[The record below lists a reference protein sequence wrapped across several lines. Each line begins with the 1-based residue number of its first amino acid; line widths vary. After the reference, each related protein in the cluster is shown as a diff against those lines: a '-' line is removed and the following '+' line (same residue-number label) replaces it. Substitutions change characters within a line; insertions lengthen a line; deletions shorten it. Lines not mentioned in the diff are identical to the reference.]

1 MKNDKIIKE
10 ELLRIKTLMV
20 YNTSLTSK
28 ENQETIQESNLMR
41 YWLLPTGK
49 LMAGNKIKGVIPTGA
64 KSIGMFSSLS
74 AAKNFLLGSTTA
86 AAGAGTAAAGT
97 AAAGTAAAGT
107 AGAGTAA
114 AGTAAAGTAGAGT
127 AAVTGTFLGL
137 GPVGW
142 TILAVG
148 GLAALGTWYF
158 TKDTDT
164 DKIKEIFDM
173 CENNP
178 ESKKWKRFMSE
189 TDVKKIIRKLR
200 KAMKGFG
207 TDEKSVYDAL
217 SQFKSPGDFCAV
229 SEKYK
234 EYYNESLFE
243 AIDDDFDY
251 GWDEIANPLVKMIEE
266 YAKKETEEFCKE
278 NPEECDKKL
287 EEFCKKNPNEI
298 KCKDIQKKVDDKSI
312 DNKKS
317 SGFTWIP
324 SPTCDEVKSGN
335 EEIKK
340 GMKGACVSTIQKK
353 LNDVNNAGLE
363 IDDKFG
369 GLTEGTV
376 MEFQTKNQ
384 ISPNGV
390 VNKQTYQKLF
400 VGVSD
405 VKKPEGIEISSSG
418 LSLESRKSKSIL
430 SRYSKK

>member
-49 LMAGNKIKGVIPTGA
+49 LLAGNKINGVIPTGA
-64 KSIGMFSSLS
+64 KAVGMFSSLS
-74 AAKNFLLGSTTA
+74 AAKNFLLGSSAAGTA
-86 AAGAGTAAAGT
+86 AAGAGTAAAG
-97 AAAGTAAAGT
+97 AGTAAAG
-107 AGAGTAA
+107 AGA
-114 AGTAAAGTAGAGT
+114 AGT

-178 ESKKWKRFMSE
+178 ESKKWKEVMSVWE
-189 TDVKKIIRKLR
+189 VQDITTKLR
-200 KAMKGFG
+200 YAMKGFG
-207 TDEKSVYDAL
+207 TDEEAVYSAL
-217 SQFKSPGDFCAV
+217 SQLKSPGDFCAV

-278 NPEECDKKL
+278 NPEDCAKKL
-287 EEFCKKNPNEI
+287 EEFCKKNPNDS
-298 KCKDIQKKVDDKSI
+298 KCKNIQKKVDDKSI

-317 SGFTWIP
+317 SGFIWIP

-335 EEIKK
+335 KEISK
-340 GMKGACVSTIQKK
+340 GMKGSCVSKIQKK
-353 LNDVNNAGLE
+353 LNDVNNTDLE

-369 GLTEGTV
+369 GLTEGAV
-376 MEFQTKNQ
+376 MEFQTKNK

-400 VGVSD
+400 VGVND
-405 VKKPEGIEISSSG
+405 TKKPEEIEISPSG
-418 LSLESRKSKSIL
+418 LSV
-430 SRYSKK
+430 

>member
-28 ENQETIQESNLMR
+28 ENQEIIQESNLMR
-41 YWLLPTGK
+41 YWLLPSGK
-49 LMAGNKIKGVIPTGA
+49 LMAGNKINGVIPTGA
-64 KSIGMFSSLS
+64 KAIGMFSSLS

-86 AAGAGTAAAGT
+86 VAGAGTAV
-97 AAAGTAAAGT
+97 
-107 AGAGTAA
+107 AGAGA
-114 AGTAAAGTAGAGT
+114 AGAGAAGAGAAGAGT

-142 TILAVG
+142 TILAVA

-158 TKDTDT
+158 TKDSDT
-164 DKIKEIFDM
+164 DKIKDIFNM
-173 CENNP
+173 CENDP
-178 ESKKWKRFMSE
+178 ESKKWKKFMSE
-189 TDVKKIIRKLR
+189 REVIDITTKLG

-207 TDEKSVYDAL
+207 TDEEAVYDAL
-217 SQFKSPGDFCAV
+217 SQFKSPGDFCSV

-234 EYYNESLFE
+234 KYYNESLFE

-278 NPEECDKKL
+278 NPEDCAKKL
-287 EEFCKKNPNEI
+287 EEFCKNNPNEI
-298 KCKDIQKKVDDKSI
+298 KCKDIQKKVDNKSV
-312 DNKKS
+312 DNKSKV
-317 SGFTWIP
+317 GFTWII
-324 SPTCDEVKSGN
+324 SPTCDEVKSGD
-335 EEIKK
+335 EEINK
-340 GMKGACVSTIQKK
+340 GMKGACVSAIQKK

-369 GLTEGTV
+369 KLTEGAV
-376 MEFQTKNQ
+376 IDFQTKNK
-384 ISPNGV
+384 ISPANGV
-390 VNKQTYQKLF
+390 VTKQTYEKLF
-400 VGVSD
+400 KTEDLNVLTD
-405 VKKPEGIEISSSG
+405 VEPDGASG

>member
-20 YNTSLTSK
+20 YNTALTSK
-28 ENQETIQESNLMR
+28 ENQETIQEGNLMR
-41 YWLLPTGK
+41 YWLLPSGK
-49 LMAGNKIKGVIPTGA
+49 LMAGNKINGVIPTGA
-64 KSIGMFSSLS
+64 KAIGMFSSLS

-86 AAGAGTAAAGT
+86 AAGAGTAAAG
-97 AAAGTAAAGT
+97 
-107 AGAGTAA
+107 
-114 AGTAAAGTAGAGT
+114 AGAGT

-142 TILAVG
+142 TILAVA

-158 TKDTDT
+158 TKDSDT
-164 DKIKEIFDM
+164 DKIKDIFNM
-173 CENNP
+173 CENDP
-178 ESKKWKRFMSE
+178 ESKKWKKFMSE
-189 TDVKKIIRKLR
+189 TKVKKIMHQLR

-234 EYYNESLFE
+234 EYYNESLFD

-278 NPEECDKKL
+278 NPEECAKKL

-312 DNKKS
+312 ENKKS

-335 EEIKK
+335 EEITK

-369 GLTEGTV
+369 GLTEGAV